1 MNKQTKIGV
10 VVGIII
16 AMFLMVWLFSSG
28 ENAAKE
34 KRAKFVSSNWS
45 TRFQVDDKK
54 PMGLYLLTALTQAHL
69 DTNHQIAIV
78 TPTTDLD
85 SIFEKDTSKKT
96 FFFVGN
102 NFGLQSSEMDTLLS
116 EVKKGS
122 SLFLSF
128 NDLTENLF
136 SKLFYEY
143 HTKFEYNDHVNVF
156 SDKHKY
162 KMINLFQND
171 TIATDWKAFH
181 KIESLGPHKSLSSF
195 MEMSNFI
202 KVKHGDGFLFF
213 HSNPEMFYN
222 YQLKRLP
229 GFKYAEFTLNQLPKD
244 QDVYLLELG
253 RLTDNFGNH
262 DVDDDSG
269 ADGKVDDSYFK
280 LIFQNPTLLTA
291 LLLSILGILLFIVF
305 RSKRTEPVVPYIGK
319 KKDMTLAF
327 TETITSIYFA
337 KRHPYGLLQVQR
349 KNFYAT
355 IQKHFFIDLN
365 RGSDDKVLDVLA
377 EKCNME
383 RSEIN
388 QMVNLLETKEA
399 SQISDQYITDV
410 NKKMHA
416 FYRKIGVISDKL
428 HEKMQAREMVF
439 RRAMLLPILF
449 VFSGVSLFIFG
460 VYYLMSSIGVGI
472 VFWPIGILLI
482 ILGILRMSNPYMK
495 VNANTIEYYSAF
507 GKKYSFDKEDLISS
521 ELKTKGA
528 ILNFREN
535 KQLIINYW
543 DLSRFDQK
551 QFKRFVSKF
560 HNLEL

>member
-1 MNKQTKIGV
+1 M
-10 VVGIII
+10 
-16 AMFLMVWLFSSG
+16 
-28 ENAAKE
+28 
-34 KRAKFVSSNWS
+34 
-45 TRFQVDDKK
+45 
-54 PMGLYLLTALTQAHL
+54 
-69 DTNHQIAIV
+69 
-78 TPTTDLD
+78 D
-85 SIFEKDTSKKT
+85 SIFENDKSKKT

-102 NFGLQSSEMDTLLS
+102 NFGLKNNEIDTILS

-122 SLFLSF
+122 TFFLSF
-128 NDLTENLF
+128 NDLTENLY

-143 HTKFEYNDHVNVF
+143 YIKYDYTDHVNVF
-156 SDKHKY
+156 TANHKY

-171 TIATDWKAFH
+171 TIATEWKAFH
-181 KIESLGPHKSLSSF
+181 KIESLGKHTSLSSF

-202 KVKHGDGFLFF
+202 KVKYGDGFLFF

-229 GFKYAEFTLNQLPKD
+229 GFKYAEFTLNQLSSK

-253 RLTDNFGNH
+253 RLTDNYGNE
-262 DVDDDSG
+262 DTDDTSG
-269 ADGKVDDSYFK
+269 TEGKVDDSYFK
-280 LIFQNPTLLTA
+280 LIFENPTLLTA
-291 LLLSILGILLFIVF
+291 LLLSVLGILLFVVF
-305 RSKRTEPVVPYIGK
+305 RTKRTQPVVPYIPK

-337 KRHPYGLLQVQR
+337 KRHAYGLLQVQR

-365 RGSDDKVLDVLA
+365 RGKDNKVLDVLA
-377 EKCNME
+377 EKSNME
-383 RSEIN
+383 RSEIDELI
-388 QMVNLLETKEA
+388 NLLEKKEA
-399 SQISDQYITDV
+399 FSINDQYITDV

-416 FYRKIGVISDKL
+416 FYRKIGVITDKL
-428 HEKMQAREMVF
+428 NDKIQAREMVF
-439 RRAMLLPILF
+439 RRAMLLPVLF
-449 VFSGVSLFIFG
+449 VFSGIALFVLG
-460 VYYLMSSIGVGI
+460 VYYLMSAIGVGI
-472 VFWPIGILLI
+472 VFWPIGILLLV
-482 ILGILRMSNPYMK
+482 LGILRMSYPYLK
-495 VNANTIEYYSAF
+495 VKVKTIEYYSSF
-507 GKKYSFDKEDLISS
+507 GKKYSFDKDDLIST

-528 ILNFREN
+528 ILNFKED